1 MNGTSG
7 VGSNTHSTVMS
18 SAGSAASVDYEA
30 FLKLLVTQMKNQ
42 DPTQPMDS
50 TEYLAQL
57 ANFSQVEQS
66 IMTNTKLDELLT
78 ASAIEQANQLIGRT
92 LTSADGETSGTV
104 SSVRIT
110 SQGLIAK
117 LADGKEVAV
126 GAGVV
131 IS

>member
-1 MNGTSG
+1 MNGTFG
-7 VGSNTHSTVMS
+7 VGSNSKSTVMN
-18 SAGSAASVDYEA
+18 SAASAASVDYEA

-66 IMTNTKLDELLT
+66 IMTNAKLDELLT

-92 LTSADGETSGTV
+92 LTLTTAEGEVSGTV
-104 SSVRIT
+104 S
-110 SQGLIAK
+110 
-117 LADGKEVAV
+117 
-126 GAGVV
+126 
-131 IS
+131 